1 MIKNGLLNYKY
12 WVVDKMNYEQAIIQ
26 LEYEHKQ
33 LMEDLLQFRQTTKN
47 YRETSEYKV
56 FETKDK
62 ILVTSIARVIKLQK
76 DKYQKEI
83 DDAVELKLKEM
94 CVID

>member
-1 MIKNGLLNYKY
+1 MDY
-12 WVVDKMNYEQAIIQ
+12 DQAIIQ

-47 YRETSEYKV
+47 YTKTPQYKV

-62 ILVTSIARVIKLQK
+62 ILVTSIARVIKLK
-76 DKYQKEI
+76 NDKYQKEI

>member
-1 MIKNGLLNYKY
+1 
-12 WVVDKMNYEQAIIQ
+12 MNYEQAIIQ

-47 YRETSEYKV
+47 YRETAEYKV